1 MGFLTIENY
10 DRLNW
15 SNIGN
20 DYYVKDIIESDLFYD
35 FICLNKTTAHSAVIG
50 LWRKGHWD
58 GDMNIWLYSMLWN
71 GVETVVWVSSDWISN
86 KDNMIGAL
94 KGVIEEH
101 PF

>member
-15 SNIGN
+15 NNIGEN
-20 DYYVKDIIESDLFYD
+20 YYIKDIIESDLFYD

-50 LWRKGHWD
+50 LYRKGYWD
-58 GDMNIWLYSMLWN
+58 EERGEWGYSMLWN
-71 GVETVVWVSSDWISN
+71 GIETVVWVTSDWISN
-86 KDNMIGAL
+86 KDNMIEAL
-94 KGVIEEH
+94 KLIIEQH